1 VGFTLI
7 FSGVGVLPE
16 DADTSSHAA
25 LKGLPETATVK
36 FAPAGVDCTCMVWA
50 TGSFVL
56 PIWKAN

>member
-1 VGFTLI
+1 V
-7 FSGVGVLPE
+7 

-36 FAPAGVDCTCMVWA
+36 FAPAGVDCTCMVCA

-56 PIWKAN
+56 PI